1 MKNSQK
7 NIIDHIQKNNLD
19 PGSIAI
25 AKILITSFKE
35 VHQEYQEAIEE
46 EKKNE
51 KGINQ
56 NNQLRILNN
65 EILDFEKK
73 KEGLAQCAHLYIKD
87 LLKSYKEL
95 KEKMLQQ
102 CIHMSSKHN
111 FKH

>member
-1 MKNSQK
+1 MKNSPK

-73 KEGLAQCAHLYIKD
+73 KEGLAQCASLHKGFIEIIQRVEGKDVTTVHTYVIKT
-87 LLKSYKEL
+87 
-95 KEKMLQQ
+95 Q
-102 CIHMSSKHN
+102 
-111 FKH
+111 F